1 MYIHHLA
8 IWTHDLERLKT
19 FYQTYFDGKAG
30 PMYTNPARQYQS
42 YFLSFNSGA
51 SLELMTMPG
60 IPETRNDPHAQF
72 TGFIHL
78 SFAVGSVE
86 AVDSLTIRLAQNGCP
101 VVGQPRWTGDGY
113 YESVILDP
121 DNNRVEIVA

>member
-1 MYIHHLA
+1 MHIHHIA
-8 IWTHDLERLKT
+8 VWTHDLERLRA
-19 FYQTYFDGKAG
+19 FYETYFQGKAG
-30 PMYTNPARQYQS
+30 QMYTNPAREYHS
-42 YFLSFNSGA
+42 YFLTFGSGA

-60 IPETRNDPHAQF
+60 IPATRNDPQAQF

-78 SFAVGSVE
+78 SFASGSVE
-86 AVDSLTIRLAQNGCP
+86 AVNALTQRLEQDGYS

-121 DNNRVEIVA
+121 DQNRVEIVA